1 MLSMNYNELPGKT
14 VDIFI
19 DRLDAATR
27 KAVIDYD
34 PAIEVT
40 VDRYVKEGRGGC
52 AAATIH
58 LNKEENGSS
67 LSAELCISI
76 LEIGWSWSRLGVTI
90 IARGG
95 SGFIPIYSRIDND
108 FDKFFEIYF
117 PRIIQ
122 NSINRLSKTN
132 HPLKAAVKYTAAAS
146 EDDYVSTIQKW
157 KRKAKDILSFSK
169 NTKKGM

>member
-1 MLSMNYNELPGKT
+1 MHISSNELPEKT

-19 DRLDAATR
+19 DRLDVATR
-27 KAVIDYD
+27 KAVLNYD

-40 VDRYVKEGRGGC
+40 VDRYVKEGKGGC

-132 HPLKAAVKYTAAAS
+132 HPLKAAVKYTATAS
-146 EDDYVSTIQKW
+146 EDDYVSRIQKW
-157 KRKAKDILSFSK
+157 KREVKDILSFGK

>member
-1 MLSMNYNELPGKT
+1 MHISGNEFPEKT

-19 DRLDAATR
+19 DRLDVATR
-27 KAVIDYD
+27 KAVVNYD

-40 VDRYVKEGRGGC
+40 VDRYVKEGKGGC

-132 HPLKAAVKYTAAAS
+132 HPLKAAVKYTATAS

>member
-1 MLSMNYNELPGKT
+1 MHISSNELPEKT

-19 DRLDAATR
+19 DRLDVSTR
-27 KAVIDYD
+27 KAVLNYD

-40 VDRYVKEGRGGC
+40 VDRYVKEGKGGC

-67 LSAELCISI
+67 LSAELCVSI

-132 HPLKAAVKYTAAAS
+132 HPLKAAVKYTATAS
-146 EDDYVSTIQKW
+146 EEDYVSTIQKW

>member
-1 MLSMNYNELPGKT
+1 MHISGNEFPEKT

-19 DRLDAATR
+19 DRLDVATR
-27 KAVIDYD
+27 KAVVNYD

-40 VDRYVKEGRGGC
+40 VDRYVKEGKGGC

-76 LEIGWSWSRLGVTI
+76 LEMGWSWSRLRVTI
-90 IARGG
+90 IARRG
-95 SGFIPIYSRIDND
+95 SGFIPIYSRIDNV

-132 HPLKAAVKYTAAAS
+132 HPLKAAVKYTATAS
-146 EDDYVSTIQKW
+146 EDDYVSRIEKW
-157 KRKAKDILSFSK
+157 KREVKDILSFSK

>member
-1 MLSMNYNELPGKT
+1 MHISSNELPEKT

-19 DRLDAATR
+19 DRLDVATR
-27 KAVIDYD
+27 KAVLNYD

-40 VDRYVKEGRGGC
+40 VDRYVKEGKGGC

-67 LSAELCISI
+67 LSAELCVSI

-122 NSINRLSKTN
+122 NSINRLSKTT
-132 HPLKAAVKYTAAAS
+132 HPLKAAVKYTATAS
-146 EDDYVSTIQKW
+146 EDDYVSRIQKW
-157 KRKAKDILSFSK
+157 KREVKDK
-169 NTKKGM
+169 

>member
-1 MLSMNYNELPGKT
+1 MHISSNELPEKT

-19 DRLDAATR
+19 DRLDVATR
-27 KAVIDYD
+27 KAVLNYD

-40 VDRYVKEGRGGC
+40 VDRYVKEGKGGC

-67 LSAELCISI
+67 LSAELCVSI

-132 HPLKAAVKYTAAAS
+132 HPLKAAVKYTATTS
-146 EDDYVSTIQKW
+146 EEDYVSTIQKW

>member
-19 DRLDAATR
+19 DRLDVATR

-34 PAIEVT
+34 PEIEVT

-52 AAATIH
+52 ATATIH
-58 LNKEENGSS
+58 LNKEEDGSEV
-67 LSAELCISI
+67 SAELCVSI

-90 IARGG
+90 LARGG

-132 HPLKAAVKYTAAAS
+132 HPSEPAVKYTAAAS
-146 EDDYVSTIQKW
+146 EDEYVSTIQKW